1 MKIFLGDLVHDWEKV
16 SLWTVPLN
24 VGYIGAYAQKHFPG
38 ELEVRLFKSP
48 EKMIAAIRQEKPD
61 VVGLSYYVW
70 NANLNDAV
78 FARTREYAPHALIV
92 GGGPNFTSANATEAK
107 GLEFFQRVPSCNAF
121 VLNQG
126 ERGFVNLLKRYREID
141 CDLDRLASE
150 PIAGVMVNGLSRETG
165 ILVDADI
172 EVIKDLDEIPS
183 PYQNGMMDEFL
194 AEPYVPLL
202 ETNRSCPYRCTFCA
216 WGIGTG
222 KLSRFSTERVFADI
236 DYIGNQKPASA
247 NIFIVDANF
256 SILER
261 DVEIAQ
267 HLFRSHEKYGF
278 PGHVGCQWNKSRPDR
293 VMRVARELRGLSEV
307 GASMQSLDG
316 NVLDAIK
323 RRNLQLEDVAGMI
336 RALRDEGIE
345 TSFFSEL
352 ILGLPNESAESHLEA
367 NRKLMD
373 LGAEVFNYNL
383 HLLPGTEMDTAES
396 REKYITR
403 TGWRLHDNAFGIY
416 DGIKVFEGQ
425 EVVLGTN
432 AMSSEDL
439 RSFRFIHFLVQFMWG
454 RRWYYDYLQLFK
466 NVGVHP
472 LDVIL
477 SVVESFKNE
486 DGPMGALYERFSADH
501 NLENFSSFEELRE
514 FWSRD
519 ENMERLRAGTY
530 GKLNYLYTY
539 EILLDHFDAFNEMLE
554 ETAQRIL
561 NEQGDTTGLD
571 LGVVMDQCRDI
582 LAFSRE
588 RRISL
593 TENEDGLTLKKRR
606 SFTYDLLAWRE
617 SGYEGM
623 PSQISTSTRFDY
635 EFFLTD
641 RQQDVL
647 RRQFEQFRS
656 HNLNLTLRK
665 MSEEMDAEEFFYR
678 VRVDPPK
685 HEAEFA

>member
-24 VGYIGAYAQKHFPG
+24 VGYIGAYAQKHFPS

-48 EKMIAAIRQEKPD
+48 EKMIAAIKKEKPD

-70 NANLNDAV
+70 NANLNNAV
-78 FARTREYAPHALIV
+78 FSRTREYVPHALTV
-92 GGGPNFTSANATEAK
+92 GGGPSFTSANATEDQGGA
-107 GLEFFQRVPSCNAF
+107 FFTKVPACDAF
-121 VLNQG
+121 ILNQG
-126 ERGFVNLLKRYREID
+126 ERGFVNLIARYRAVDGNRE
-141 CDLDRLASE
+141 RLAAE
-150 PIAGVMVNGLSRETG
+150 PIPGVMINGLAHQTG
-165 ILVDADI
+165 ILIDLDI
-172 EVIKDLDEIPS
+172 EVIKDLDAIPS

-194 AEPYVPLL
+194 AEPFVPLL

-236 DYIGNQKPASA
+236 DYIGAQKPASA

-267 HLFRSHEKYGF
+267 HLFQSHEKYGF

-307 GASMQSLDG
+307 GASMQSLDSD
-316 NVLDAIK
+316 VLDAIK
-323 RRNLQLEDVAGMI
+323 RRNLQLEDVANMI
-336 RALRDEGIE
+336 GTLRSEGIE

-352 ILGLPNESAESHLEA
+352 ILGLPNDSAESHLDA

-383 HLLPGTEMDTAES
+383 HLLPGTEMDTPES
-396 REKYITR
+396 RAKYITR

-416 DGIKVFEGQ
+416 DGAKVFEGQ

-432 AMSSEDL
+432 AMSSEEL
-439 RSFRFIHFLVQFMWG
+439 RSFRFIHFLIQFMWG
-454 RRWYYDYLQLFK
+454 RRWYYDFLQLFR
-466 NVGVHP
+466 NIGVHP
-472 LDVIL
+472 LDAILEVI
-477 SVVESFKNE
+477 ESFKNDE
-486 DGPMGALYERFSADH
+486 GAMGALYEKFVADH
-501 NLENFSSFEELRE
+501 NLENFSSFEELE
-514 FWSRD
+514 AFWSQE
-519 ENMERLRAGTY
+519 ENLERLRAGTY

-539 EILLDHFDAFNEMLE
+539 EILLDHFDSFNEMLE
-554 ETAQRIL
+554 ETAKQIL
-561 NEQGDTTGLD
+561 AKQEQVDD
-571 LGVVMDQCRDI
+571 SVVMDQCRDI

-588 RRISL
+588 RRIGLTKDQDELSL
-593 TENEDGLTLKKRR
+593 TKRR
-606 SFTYDLLAWRE
+606 SFNYDLLAWRE

-623 PSQISTSTRFDY
+623 PAQISTSSRFNY

-665 MSEEMDAEEFFYR
+665 MSEEMDAEEFFYK
-678 VRVDPPK
+678 VRANPSK
-685 HEAEFA
+685 TEAEFA